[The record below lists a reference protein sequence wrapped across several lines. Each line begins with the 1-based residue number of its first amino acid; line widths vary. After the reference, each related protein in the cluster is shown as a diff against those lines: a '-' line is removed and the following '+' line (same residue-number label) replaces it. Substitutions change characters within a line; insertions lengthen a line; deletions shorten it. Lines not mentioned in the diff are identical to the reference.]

1 MEIKLIVTSLFSIF
15 FFPNIF
21 AQSLAEDLD
30 VIAEDFQL
38 MGMSVVTICGGEID
52 EVYHY
57 GFKEWD
63 NQLPIDDATQFRIAS
78 ISKAI
83 TATGMMLLKSEQDF
97 SFDDDISDH
106 LGFLVRNPDY
116 PDTPITIR
124 QVLSHTSSLQDGNG
138 YNGFLNATYASDET
152 LPSIDELIVPGG
164 DYFTSN
170 MWRTEEPGT
179 YFAYSNLN
187 FGMVATLIE
196 AISGERFDTYMD
208 NHLFAPLGMDAS
220 YNVSN
225 LNDINNLAV
234 LYRNQGGWTPQVD
247 NYMGVAPSSPALSGY
262 TPGTNGLRFAPQGG
276 LRISTPDLARLM
288 LLQMNE
294 GYDLADG
301 MQLIPSEIMQEMHTP
316 VWTYDGTNGDNYF
329 GLFNSWG
336 LGIQLVT
343 NTPNGDIVFPTNQN
357 DFMGHPGE
365 AYGLISDFYF
375 DKDNESGVIFL
386 TNGAWNGFS
395 FGNYSAFYTLEEA
408 VFTAVENNLECGEF
422 IATSQQKTGV
432 QVYPTAVSPGEF
444 IQISSPS
451 AISNISL
458 YSISGKKVAEFSQ
471 WNINQLELPE
481 LNQGIYILKLT
492 GPDLIH
498 SQRIIIE

>member
-1 MEIKLIVTSLFSIF
+1 MEIKLIITSLLSIF
-15 FFPNIF
+15 FFPNLF

-30 VIAEDFQL
+30 AIAEDFEL
-38 MGMSVVTICGGEID
+38 MGMSVVTICGAEID
-52 EVYHY
+52 EVYHN

-63 NQLPIDDATQFRIAS
+63 NQFPIDDATQFRIAS

-152 LPSIDELIVPGG
+152 LPSIEELIVPGG
-164 DYFTSN
+164 DYYTTN
-170 MWRTEEPGT
+170 MWRVEEPGT

-187 FGMVATLIE
+187 FGLVATLIE

-208 NHLFAPLGMDAS
+208 NHLFAPLNMDAS
-220 YNVSN
+220 YNVSM
-225 LNDINNLAV
+225 LQDISNLAV

-247 NYMGVAPSSPALSGY
+247 NYMGEAPSSPTLSAY

-288 LLQMNE
+288 LLHMTE
-294 GYDLADG
+294 GYDFQNG
-301 MQLIPSEIMQEMHTP
+301 VQLIPSNIMQEMHTP
-316 VWTYDGTNGDNYF
+316 VWTYNGTNGDNYY

-336 LGIQLVT
+336 LGIQSVT
-343 NTPNGDIVFPTNQN
+343 NTSNGDIVFPTNQN
-357 DFMGHPGE
+357 EFLGHPGE

-375 DKDNESGVIFL
+375 DKENSIGFVFL

-395 FGNYSAFYTLEEA
+395 FGDNSAFYTLEEA
-408 VFTAVENNLECGEF
+408 VFTAVENSLDCENF
-422 IATSQQKTGV
+422 IRTSQQEIGV
-432 QVYPTAVSPGEF
+432 QVYPTVASPGDL
-444 IQISSPS
+444 IQISTSS
-451 AISNISL
+451 AINHIAL
-458 YSISGKKVAEFSQ
+458 YSISGKKVAEHSQ
-471 WNINQLELPE
+471 WKHNQFELPE
-481 LNQGIYILKLT
+481 LNQGMYILKLI
-492 GPDLIH
+492 GPDIIH